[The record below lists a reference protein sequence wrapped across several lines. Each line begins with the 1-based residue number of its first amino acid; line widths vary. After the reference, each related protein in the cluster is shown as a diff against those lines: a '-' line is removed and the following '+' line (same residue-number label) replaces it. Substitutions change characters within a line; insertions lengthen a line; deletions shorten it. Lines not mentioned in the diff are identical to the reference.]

1 MGIKELLSKSLAK
14 DPRFKEMQKEL
25 HLQKMLEERQK
36 NSNERE
42 LERYIEEE
50 RQKSIKKNL
59 EEFRKH
65 RQEETWHSGNMFAGQ
80 DNMFNKKPTI
90 MNQDKSVLDNG
101 HNILHDKKLF
111 KLGKGKC
118 KQSKKG
124 GMFFK

>member
-14 DPRFKEMQKEL
+14 DPRFKEMQKEA
-25 HLQKMLEERQK
+25 HLQKMLEERGK

-50 RQKSIKKNL
+50 RQKSIKQNL
-59 EEFRKH
+59 EEFRKI

-80 DNMFNKKPTI
+80 DNMFNKKPTM
-90 MNQDKSVLDNG
+90 MNQDKSILDNGG

-111 KLGKGKC
+111 KIGKS

>member
-14 DPRFKEMQKEL
+14 DPRFKEMQKEA
-25 HLQKMLEERQK
+25 HLQKMLEERSK

-50 RQKSIKKNL
+50 RQKSIKQNL
-59 EEFRKH
+59 EEFRKI

-90 MNQDKSVLDNG
+90 MNQDKSILDNGG
-101 HNILHDKKLF
+101 HNILNDKKLF
-111 KLGKGKC
+111 KIGKS

>member
-1 MGIKELLSKSLAK
+1 MGIKDILSKSLSK

-50 RQKSIKKNL
+50 RQKSIKQNL
-59 EEFRKH
+59 EEFRKA
-65 RQEETWHSGNMFAGQ
+65 RQEETWHGENMFMNQ
-80 DNMFNKKPTI
+80 DNMFKGKTT
-90 MNQDKSVLDNG
+90 VLTDN
-101 HNILHDKKLF
+101 KKLF
-111 KLGKGKC
+111 KMKPSNNL
-118 KQSKKG
+118 KG